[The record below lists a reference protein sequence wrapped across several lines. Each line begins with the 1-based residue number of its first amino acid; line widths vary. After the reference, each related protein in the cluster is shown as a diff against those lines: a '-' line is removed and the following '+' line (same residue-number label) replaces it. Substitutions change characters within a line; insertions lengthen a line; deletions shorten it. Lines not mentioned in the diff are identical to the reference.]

1 MPTLSFGFKTISNGA
16 RGFWNDLNSNFTQ
29 TNNHTHDG
37 VNSSKIAPTAIT
49 KATQQVLAASWS
61 ATSGGLYTQTVTL
74 PSGYT
79 FSSGLSIKFYIF
91 SGGNITDELAITPVR
106 LSNTTYQLEVND
118 NTLTLTAVY
127 A

>member
-1 MPTLSFGFKTISNGA
+1 MPTLSYGFKTISNGV

-29 TNNHTHDG
+29 LNNHSHNGT
-37 VNSSKIAPTAIT
+37 NSSKLAPTAIN
-49 KATQQVLAASWS
+49 KATQQILAAAWS

-74 PSGYT
+74 PTNYL
-79 FSSGLSIKFYIF
+79 FSTGLSIKFYVYT
-91 SGGNITDELAITPVR
+91 GGNITDEITMSAVR
-106 LSNTTYQLEVND
+106 LSDSTYQLETND